1 MCRAWELPKNAEK
14 LFLWKIETREENLRG
29 KKKKKKGEATEKK
42 ENSTEV
48 KSKIII
54 SNNK

>member
-1 MCRAWELPKNAEK
+1 MR
-14 LFLWKIETREENLRG
+14 
-29 KKKKKKGEATEKK
+29 KKKKGEATEKK